1 MSALTSPFLWL
12 GVLSVFIG
20 LCIAAVAW
28 SQRDARGARTYAAL
42 MAVLSLW
49 STLYIGQLL
58 QSSVAAKR
66 PWLAA
71 RHAITPVIGG
81 LFWLFAARYTDR
93 NELLSA
99 RYVVPIVGLGSALGA
114 LAVLNPAG
122 LYWSELA
129 LYTAQ
134 SFPRMRV
141 TFGPAFWLMTA
152 YVFLVVGGGHVYFVL
167 VLMDSFSVYRQQLT
181 AMAVVGTIEF
191 ALLVVFL
198 TEHVAFL
205 PVLNPWPHIQL
216 ITYNLVFVAAPL
228 GWSYLR
234 QSLFSI
240 QILDRQAVIE
250 NMEDAVFVFDTED
263 VLRRVNEPG
272 ERLVGAEPQLEGEPA
287 STVFSDTPVLL
298 DVYRSPANGDRS
310 GIESVQLPVEGRK
323 RWYDVNVSRI
333 RNSANEQTGTVLV
346 ARDVTTRRRNRRKL
360 QERTEELK
368 QKTRRLERQNERLD
382 QFAGVVSHDLKNP
395 LNVAQLQFELVR
407 EEVPADDAA
416 VIDRNLDRME
426 AMIDELLTM
435 ARAGTTIENREQLSL
450 VSIVEQAWETIQDER
465 ATLDNRIDDQLTV
478 DGDPDLLLNVFEN
491 LFHNSIEHG
500 APRTDSAA
508 GITIRVGRLEASEPV
523 GFYVEDSGRGIP
535 EQRGDEI
542 FEFGLTTRED
552 GTGFGL
558 AIVRELIRAHGWEIT
573 ATSGTDGGARFEIR
587 TDTAPDEQ
595 PSSV

>member
-1 MSALTSPFLWL
+1 M
-12 GVLSVFIG
+12 
-20 LCIAAVAW
+20 
-28 SQRDARGARTYAAL
+28 
-42 MAVLSLW
+42 
-49 STLYIGQLL
+49 
-58 QSSVAAKR
+58 
-66 PWLAA
+66 
-71 RHAITPVIGG
+71 
-81 LFWLFAARYTDR
+81 
-93 NELLSA
+93 
-99 RYVVPIVGLGSALGA
+99 
-114 LAVLNPAG
+114 
-122 LYWSELA
+122 
-129 LYTAQ
+129 
-134 SFPRMRV
+134 
-141 TFGPAFWLMTA
+141 
-152 YVFLVVGGGHVYFVL
+152 
-167 VLMDSFSVYRQQLT
+167 MDSFSVYRQQLT

-250 NMEDAVFVFDTED
+250 NMEDAVFVFDTDD

-287 STVFSDTPVLL
+287 SSVFSDTPVLL
-298 DVYRSPANGDRS
+298 DAYRSPANGDQS
-310 GIESVQLPVEGRK
+310 GIESVQLPVEGRE

-346 ARDVTTRRRNRRKL
+346 ARDVTARRRNRRKL

-416 VIDRNLDRME
+416 VIDRSLDRME

-465 ATLDNRIDDQLTV
+465 ATLDNRIDEQVTV

-500 APRTDSAA
+500 APGTDSAA

-535 EQRGDEI
+535 EQRRDEI